1 MSALLTALFAF
12 AMHLAVALALLAAYA
27 WAYTRSTPYEEVALI
42 RKGNVGAAIALA
54 GGLIGYAIVLARAT
68 TYSTGILDAV
78 IWGLIGLVIQ
88 VAGHRVLSMLLPR
101 LYADI
106 EQGEMAPAIVKAGL
120 AIALGLVSAAS
131 MTP

>member
-1 MSALLTALFAF
+1 MSALVTALLAF
-12 AMHLAVALALLAAYA
+12 AMHLGVALALLAIYV

-54 GGLIGYAIVLARAT
+54 GGLVGYAMVLARAT
-68 TYSTGILDAV
+68 TYATGILDAV
-78 IWGLIGLVIQ
+78 IWGLVGLAIQ
-88 VAGHRVLSMLLPR
+88 IAGHRLLAVMLPR